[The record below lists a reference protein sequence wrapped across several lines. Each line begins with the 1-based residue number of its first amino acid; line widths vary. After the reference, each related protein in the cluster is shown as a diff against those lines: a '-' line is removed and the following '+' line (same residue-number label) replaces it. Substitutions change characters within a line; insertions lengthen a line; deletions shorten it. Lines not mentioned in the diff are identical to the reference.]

1 MNKCWLGARTAAKA
15 GDNHTRASA
24 PTPSNASAHTENA
37 FPGGCSFGLPRNL
50 SGLAQRSFRLSR
62 RNGLAETPRLRAV
75 PDNAGD
81 GRSHRGGQFRSR
93 RRDAD
98 VQHEEHR
105 TAQLSSEVRAAPVTA
120 SEEAAE
126 EAVAEAEEAAEAVA
140 EAEAPKQEES
150 LAASEGRYRS
160 YLDNPFSFTH
170 HSANVTFFIEA
181 KDKKNY

>member
-1 MNKCWLGARTAAKA
+1 M
-15 GDNHTRASA
+15 
-24 PTPSNASAHTENA
+24 
-37 FPGGCSFGLPRNL
+37 
-50 SGLAQRSFRLSR
+50 
-62 RNGLAETPRLRAV
+62 
-75 PDNAGD
+75 
-81 GRSHRGGQFRSR
+81 
-93 RRDAD
+93 
-98 VQHEEHR
+98 
-105 TAQLSSEVRAAPVTA
+105 TA